1 MLRQS
6 LGTIMETK
14 SKDSTMLP
22 RTISQRVF
30 SRNAKEKMTKSLTQ
44 IIRNKKKESETPK
57 PRLDVDKI
65 YDKMRR
71 SIELECSV
79 IKKEKSFDEVQ
90 DIFEQCSSK
99 PGINMAMRDELNSI
113 QHKLKIH
120 LSGLRFS
127 VLKK

>member
-1 MLRQS
+1 
-6 LGTIMETK
+6 METK

-65 YDKMRR
+65 YEKMRR
-71 SIELECSV
+71 SIELECPV
-79 IKKEKSFDEVQ
+79 IKKEKSFDEV
-90 DIFEQCSSK
+90 
-99 PGINMAMRDELNSI
+99 
-113 QHKLKIH
+113 
-120 LSGLRFS
+120 
-127 VLKK
+127 